1 MNSFQYGFF
10 DELGKL
16 AAEHQPIDWDT
27 HHGKAF
33 RWAVTPEEA
42 RRDASGNPIKS
53 DGPTYS
59 LVTPENNAAWTDWKP
74 APDDYVAN
82 MKKNWPQISKQLA
95 DYKRDQIVRS
105 INSGAGS

>member
-1 MNSFQYGFF
+1 MNALQYGFF
-10 DELGKL
+10 DELRKL
-16 AAEHQPIDWDT
+16 ADEHQPIDWDT

-42 RRDASGNPIKS
+42 RRDTSGNSIKS

-59 LVTPENNAAWTDWKP
+59 LVTPENNKAWTDWEP
-74 APDDYVAN
+74 APDHVVAN

-105 INSGAGS
+105 INSGAKS